1 MHNTKKLFIVYA
13 KEDLSYLNA
22 AKTNLALLERQGLI
36 RIWDET
42 KLMPG
47 EVRKTIIEQELQSA
61 DIVLLLFSSNL
72 IADDFIWDT
81 PMQQVLE
88 KAKNGSVQLIPSI
101 IRPCSFSD
109 TPFGEYE
116 TVPAQEKPISNWS
129 NADDAWKIVV
139 NKIKNSIL
147 PKKDSSHGTPI
158 ESPALE
164 RLKNSIEE
172 LINKTKTPEALMAIK
187 TYAHQ
192 NNLEQLKRDALLIE
206 EDLSKVDQETRLGQ
220 ISEAK
225 ASQLLEQINKSILDL
240 VGIKTPSPAIPKST
254 RLKLLMLTSNPFQ
267 TAELNLKEE
276 HSRIAEKL
284 QEKPDLFTL
293 IYKKAVD
300 DEEFKQFTETEK
312 PHILHFSGHGES
324 EDSEGIIVQNEN
336 KNGSAMISNDAL
348 DALFEYLAEEVKI
361 DLQAVVLNACYS
373 DGQAQ
378 IISKYVPHV
387 IGTTA
392 DIGDSKA
399 IAFSV
404 GFYFKLAESGADYV
418 MAYKSGRTQAR
429 MKGAKKSNFVLY
441 KDGVKFEA

>member
-139 NKIKNSIL
+139 DKIKNSIL

-172 LINKTKTPEALMAIK
+172 LINKTKTPEALMAI
-187 TYAHQ
+187 
-192 NNLEQLKRDALLIE
+192 
-206 EDLSKVDQETRLGQ
+206 
-220 ISEAK
+220 
-225 ASQLLEQINKSILDL
+225 
-240 VGIKTPSPAIPKST
+240 
-254 RLKLLMLTSNPFQ
+254 
-267 TAELNLKEE
+267 
-276 HSRIAEKL
+276 
-284 QEKPDLFTL
+284 
-293 IYKKAVD
+293 
-300 DEEFKQFTETEK
+300 
-312 PHILHFSGHGES
+312 
-324 EDSEGIIVQNEN
+324 
-336 KNGSAMISNDAL
+336 
-348 DALFEYLAEEVKI
+348 
-361 DLQAVVLNACYS
+361 
-373 DGQAQ
+373 
-378 IISKYVPHV
+378 
-387 IGTTA
+387 
-392 DIGDSKA
+392 
-399 IAFSV
+399 
-404 GFYFKLAESGADYV
+404 
-418 MAYKSGRTQAR
+418 
-429 MKGAKKSNFVLY
+429 
-441 KDGVKFEA
+441 

>member
-1 MHNTKKLFIVYA
+1 MKKLFIVYA
-13 KEDLSYLNA
+13 KEDLNYLNA

-129 NADDAWKIVV
+129 NADDAWKLVAD
-139 NKIKNSIL
+139 KIKNSIL
-147 PKKDSSHGTPI
+147 PKKDPSHATTI

-164 RLKNSIEE
+164 QLKNSIEE

-225 ASQLLEQINKSILDL
+225 ASQLLKQINKSVLDL
-240 VGIKTPSPAIPKST
+240 VGIKTSSLAIPKST
-254 RLKLLMLTSNPFQ
+254 RLKLLMLTSSPFQ

-404 GFYFKLAESGADYV
+404 GFYFKLAESGTDYV